1 MANQQKFRHFV
12 SVLAFLCASSTL
24 RAQNLSDLERELLL
38 EDSSSAM
45 PVEESAPEISPPSQS
60 TPSTSSTSSYD
71 GSGSAGD
78 LLEDIARE
86 EKNSDSDYA
95 FGEEERKDV
104 EESALEE
111 IDEAISGPRQI
122 PFDHIL
128 VVKHRYVNKSDRFEL
143 APIMVG
149 LQPADSFRKQLGVG
163 FSLAYHFTEDFAFEF
178 LHASFTTNYRTSIER
193 NINDAIE
200 EANPG
205 NAVELGFRRVEP
217 VATLGSS
224 IWWSPFKGKS
234 ATVEN
239 VYHWEA
245 YFHGGGG
252 MTRSDENFVGM
263 AMFGAGARLYL
274 NKRAVLRVELRDYYD
289 FTTNGDHRVN
299 ILAGASVLFG
309 EN

>member
-1 MANQQKFRHFV
+1 MANRQKYRHFV
-12 SVLAFLCASSTL
+12 SVLAFFCASTL
-24 RAQNLSDLERELLL
+24 RAQDLSDLEKELLL
-38 EDSSSAM
+38 DDSSSAM
-45 PVEESAPEISPPSQS
+45 PAEESTEAPPNFSEPA
-60 TPSTSSTSSYD
+60 TSSKTSSSSYE

-86 EKNSDSDYA
+86 EKSSDSDYA
-95 FGEEERKDV
+95 FGEDERKDV

-111 IDEAISGPRQI
+111 IDEAIAGPKQI

-128 VVKHRYVNKSDRFEL
+128 VVKHRYLNKAERFEL

-149 LQPADSFRKQLGVG
+149 IQPADSFRKQLGVG
-163 FSLAYHFTEDFAFEF
+163 VSLAYHFTEDFAFEF
-178 LHASFTTNYRTSIER
+178 LHASFTTNYRTSLEK
-193 NINDAIE
+193 NINGSVA
-200 EANPG
+200 AP
-205 NAVELGFRRVEP
+205 LGFKRIEP

-234 ATVEN
+234 ATIEN

-245 YFHGGGG
+245 YFHAGGGA
-252 MTRSDENFVGM
+252 TRTDEAFVGL
-263 AMFGAGARLYL
+263 AMGGAGARLYL
-274 NKRAVLRVELRDYYD
+274 NRRAILRLEIRDYYD
-289 FTTNGDHRVN
+289 FGTSSDHRVN